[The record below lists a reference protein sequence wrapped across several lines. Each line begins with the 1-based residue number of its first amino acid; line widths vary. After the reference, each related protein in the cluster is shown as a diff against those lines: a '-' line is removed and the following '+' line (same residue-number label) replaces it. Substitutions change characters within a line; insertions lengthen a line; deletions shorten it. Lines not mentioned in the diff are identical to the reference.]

1 MTAAD
6 VLTDWSSD
14 GARKPGAVEMKLEMV
29 LLPVS
34 DVDRAKAFYTN
45 LGWRLDADFP
55 IAEDFRVVQLT
66 PPGSEA
72 SILFGKGVKGA
83 ADNSPEKLLLVVRD
97 VGAARADLV
106 AHGVDASEV
115 FHGTGFRPGTMGR
128 LPGPDP
134 ERRSYSSFTSFSDPD
149 GNEWVLQEINQRLP
163 GRGGLLP
170 TDVSGLAALLHET
183 AEHHDPFEKS
193 HPPHNW
199 WDWYAAYLDAR
210 QHGSTPEGA
219 SAAAGRYMDGLLN
232 AVPK

>member
-1 MTAAD
+1 M
-6 VLTDWSSD
+6 
-14 GARKPGAVEMKLEMV
+14 GAPG
-29 LLPVS
+29 
-34 DVDRAKAFYTN
+34 
-45 LGWRLDADFP
+45 
-55 IAEDFRVVQLT
+55 
-66 PPGSEA
+66 
-72 SILFGKGVKGA
+72 
-83 ADNSPEKLLLVVRD
+83 
-97 VGAARADLV
+97 
-106 AHGVDASEV
+106 
-115 FHGTGFRPGTMGR
+115 
-128 LPGPDP
+128 
-134 ERRSYSSFTSFSDPD
+134 
-149 GNEWVLQEINQRLP
+149 INQRLP